1 MHDSPERQQL
11 IAWLNDAH
19 AMELSLAKVLEN
31 HAKDADRLPD
41 IRTRDEEHLAET
53 REHARKL
60 ERCLEHLGAEK
71 PSAMKNAIGTVM
83 GKMQGA
89 MSGPFGDEI
98 MKNALSDYAA
108 EHMEIACYRSLI
120 IAAEEIGE
128 VQVAR
133 ICNEILADEE
143 SMAQWLEQ
151 KLPEITRMSL
161 HHAPASR

>member
-11 IAWLNDAH
+11 IAWLTDAH
-19 AMELSLAKVLEN
+19 AMELSLAKVLEH

-41 IRTRDEEHLAET
+41 IRARDEDHLTETRD
-53 REHARKL
+53 HARKL
-60 ERCLEHLGAEK
+60 ERCLDLLGAEK
-71 PSAMKNAIGTVM
+71 PSSVKNALGTVM

-89 MSGPFGDEI
+89 MSAPFGDEI

-108 EHMEIACYRSLI
+108 EHLEIACYRSLI

-128 VQVAR
+128 LEVAR

-151 KLPEITRMSL
+151 KLPEMTRLSL
-161 HHAPASR
+161 HDAPASR

>member
-19 AMELSLAKVLEN
+19 AMELSLAQVLEH

-60 ERCLEHLGAEK
+60 ERCLAQLGAEK
-71 PSAMKNAIGTVM
+71 PSAMKNALGTVM

-108 EHMEIACYRSLI
+108 EHMEIGCYRALI
-120 IAAEEIGE
+120 TAAEEIGE

-161 HHAPASR
+161 HQAPAAH

>member
-41 IRTRDEEHLAET
+41 IRARDEDHLTETRD
-53 REHARKL
+53 HARKL
-60 ERCLEHLGAEK
+60 EHCLEHLGAEK
-71 PSAMKNAIGTVM
+71 PSAVKNTLGKVM

-89 MSGPFGDEI
+89 MSAPFGDEI

-108 EHMEIACYRSLI
+108 EHLEIACYRALV

-128 VQVAR
+128 LEVAR

-151 KLPEITRMSL
+151 KLPDITRMSL

>member
-31 HAKDADRLPD
+31 HAKDADRLSD
-41 IRTRDEEHLAET
+41 IRARSEEHLAET
-53 REHARKL
+53 RDHARKI
-60 ERCLEHLGAEK
+60 EQCLKHLDAEK
-71 PSAMKNAIGTVM
+71 PSSIKNALGTVM

-133 ICNEILADEE
+133 LCNEILADEE

-161 HHAPASR
+161 HQAPAAH